1 MSDTF
6 SMLFH
11 CVTKLL
17 KSYLGV
23 VYRESQI
30 IATYITRRQAVGQ
43 FRFAD
48 SKQDS
53 GYCGTARKSASTNT
67 RIGGGRP
74 TFASPH
80 SSRFSKGEHHG
91 RWHQATFLIR

>member
-23 VYRESQI
+23 VYRESQS

-48 SKQDS
+48 S
-53 GYCGTARKSASTNT
+53 YCPVWWKEAEFELGQ
-67 RIGGGRP
+67 G
-74 TFASPH
+74 
-80 SSRFSKGEHHG
+80 
-91 RWHQATFLIR
+91 L